1 MNIKFSWNSLA
12 LMLKSFISYT
22 LLFLCWKSM
31 YWLKTYPIQSLQKFS
46 FQKFCVTHYKKKMY
60 LDTTSLIKLWKL
72 FIQHESF
79 NLAPRSS
86 QKASITI
93 WWYWCSTTF
102 SSTVGCNRMY
112 NQKMQEIPEKSLFD
126 LDYFDIVLLPYI

>member
-31 YWLKTYPIQSLQKFS
+31 NWLKTYPIQSLQKFS
-46 FQKFCVTHYKKKMY
+46 FQKFCVTHYKKKDVFRY
-60 LDTTSLIKLWKL
+60 DFSHKTLETLYTTWI
-72 FIQHESF
+72 IQF
-79 NLAPRSS
+79 GPKSS